1 MFYRNVFGVSNPWRE
16 LERIQ
21 HEMNRLFTD
30 PNRPTSRNY
39 PAINGW
45 IKDNT
50 VIVTAELPGYAP
62 EDIDISVVD
71 QTLTIRG
78 ERKPC
83 ELKEGETFHRQ
94 ERRCGKFQREVQLP
108 FGINADKVEANFDN
122 GVLSITLPRAEA
134 DMPRKISIKSE

>member
-1 MFYRNVFGVSNPWRE
+1 MFYRDLFGVSNPWRE
-16 LERIQ
+16 LEHLQ
-21 HEMNRLFTD
+21 HELNRMFTD
-30 PNRPTSRNY
+30 LNRPTSRSY

-45 IKDNT
+45 IKENT
-50 VIVTAELPGYAP
+50 AIVTAELPGYNP

-83 ELKEGETFHRQ
+83 ELKEGEAFHRQ
-94 ERRCGKFQREVQLP
+94 ERRCGQFQREVQLP
-108 FGINADKVEANFDN
+108 FGISAEKVEASFDK

-134 DMPRKISIKSE
+134 DMPRKISIKAE